1 MRLKVAVLI
10 SGNGSNLQAL
20 IDTTKQTDYP
30 AEIVLVLS
38 NKADVYGLE
47 RAQKAGISTAIISHK
62 DFPDRESFDRAMDG
76 ELKKHG
82 AAFLCLAGFMRI
94 LSPWFVGEW
103 AGKAINIHPSLL
115 PAYKGTNTHKRVLEA
130 GEKIHGCT
138 VHWVTEE
145 LDSGA
150 IIAQSSLE
158 ILPSDTPESL
168 QQRVH
173 QLEHQLY
180 PETLRKIATA
190 KPPRRGEQG

>member
-20 IDTTKQTDYP
+20 MDATKPPNYP

-38 NKADVYGLE
+38 NKADAYGLE
-47 RAQKAGISTAIISHK
+47 RAKKAGVPTVVISHK
-62 DFPDRESFDRAMDG
+62 DFPDRETFDRTMDA
-76 ELKKHG
+76 ELRKHG
-82 AAFLCLAGFMRI
+82 VEFLCLAGFMRI
-94 LSPWFVGEW
+94 LSPWFTREW

-115 PAYKGTNTHKRVLEA
+115 PAYKGTDTHKRVLEA
-130 GEKIHGCT
+130 REQKHGCT

-150 IIAQSSLE
+150 IIAQSALYVM
-158 ILPSDTPESL
+158 PNDTAETL

-173 QLEHQLY
+173 ALEHALY
-180 PETLRKIATA
+180 PEALKKVVKRNPA
-190 KPPRRGEQG
+190 